1 MKKLR
6 IKLFATIFTIITIF
20 TLFIYLYSNI
30 RYYNQEQKNISD
42 VLQIASSNNYDDKK
56 SRIFMEYNVY
66 TVILDNNGS
75 YKAII
80 SHTFNDIDKK
90 EIEKQITN
98 IIKKHDANKYIKNL
112 YVNEYSYIF
121 TSNNILVLVDN
132 SKTTQRL
139 RDNLLITTVTFI
151 ILEVSVVIVSYIL
164 TKWITTPVEESF
176 EKQKRFIADASHEL
190 KTPLTVIDAS
200 CDAYF
205 NDKQDKWI
213 HNIKSESSR
222 MSKLVKDL
230 LDLAKLENNKEIELK
245 RENLSNIVE
254 STILTFESLFYEKN
268 IKLEY
273 DIDKNIYFNC
283 NQDLIKELLGI
294 LIDNAINHTKENNK
308 VIICLTN
315 SNKEIILKVKN
326 EGSKIAKEDEE
337 KIFERFYRKD
347 ESRNRNSNRYGL
359 GLSIAKNIVEK
370 HNGTISATTKDNFTI
385 FKIIWNQKN

>member
-42 VLQIASSNNYDDKK
+42 VLRIASSNNYDDKK
-56 SRIFMEYNVY
+56 LRIFMEYNVY
-66 TVILDNNGS
+66 TIILDKDGS

-90 EIEKQITN
+90 DVEKQITN
-98 IIKKHDANKYIKNL
+98 IIKKHDSNRYIKNL
-112 YVNEYSYIF
+112 YVNKYSYIF
-121 TSNNILVLVDN
+121 TSDNILVLVDN
-132 SKTTQRL
+132 SKATQRL
-139 RDNLLITTVTFI
+139 RENLLITTITFV
-151 ILEVSVVIVSYIL
+151 ILEISVVIVSYIL

-200 CDAYF
+200 CSAYF
-205 NDKQDKWI
+205 NDKQDKWVN
-213 HNIKSESSR
+213 NIKSESSR

-230 LDLAKLENNKEIELK
+230 LDLAKLEDSKEIKLK
-245 RENLSNIVE
+245 KENLSNIVE

-273 DIDKNIYFNC
+273 DIDKSIYFNC

-294 LIDNAINHTKENNK
+294 LIDNAINHTKENNR
-308 VIICLTN
+308 VIISLTN
-315 SNKEIILKVKN
+315 SNKEIVLKVKN

-347 ESRNRNSNRYGL
+347 ESRNRNGNRYGL

-370 HNGTISATTKDNFTI
+370 HNGTISATTKDDFTI

>member
-20 TLFIYLYSNI
+20 TVFIYLYSNI

-56 SRIFMEYNVY
+56 LRIFMEYNVY
-66 TVILDNNGS
+66 TIVLDNNGS

-90 EIEKQITN
+90 EIEKQIKN
-98 IIKKHDANKYIKNL
+98 IIKKHDTNKYIKNL

-121 TSNNILVLVDN
+121 TSDNILVLVDN

-139 RDNLLITTVTFI
+139 RENLLITTITFV
-151 ILEVSVVIVSYIL
+151 ILEISVVIVSYIL

-190 KTPLTVIDAS
+190 KTPLTVIDA
-200 CDAYF
+200 YF

-230 LDLAKLENNKEIELK
+230 LDLAKLENNKEIKLK
-245 RENLSNIVE
+245 KENLSNIVE
-254 STILTFESLFYEKN
+254 STTLTFESLFYEKN

-308 VIICLTN
+308 VIISLTN
-315 SNKEIILKVKN
+315 SNKEIMLKVKN
-326 EGSKIAKEDEE
+326 EGSKIAKEEEE

>member
-1 MKKLR
+1 
-6 IKLFATIFTIITIF
+6 
-20 TLFIYLYSNI
+20 
-30 RYYNQEQKNISD
+30 
-42 VLQIASSNNYDDKK
+42 
-56 SRIFMEYNVY
+56 MEYNVY
-66 TVILDNNGS
+66 TIVLDNNGS

-90 EIEKQITN
+90 EIEKQIKN
-98 IIKKHDANKYIKNL
+98 IIKKHDTNKYIKNL

-121 TSNNILVLVDN
+121 TSDNILVLVDN

-139 RDNLLITTVTFI
+139 RENLLITTITFV
-151 ILEVSVVIVSYIL
+151 ILEISVVIVSYIL

-230 LDLAKLENNKEIELK
+230 LDLAKLENNKEVELK
-245 RENLSNIVE
+245 KENLSNIVE
-254 STILTFESLFYEKN
+254 STTLTFESLFYEKN

-308 VIICLTN
+308 VIISLTN
-315 SNKEIILKVKN
+315 SNKEIMLKVKN

>member
-6 IKLFATIFTIITIF
+6 VKLFATIFTIITIF
-20 TLFIYLYSNI
+20 TVFIYIYSNI

-42 VLQIASSNNYDDKK
+42 VLQIASSNSYDDTK
-56 SRIFMEYNVY
+56 SRIFIQYNVY
-66 TVILDNNGS
+66 TVILDNNS
-75 YKAII
+75 NYKAII
-80 SHTFNDIDKK
+80 SHTFNEIDREEIDK
-90 EIEKQITN
+90 QIKN
-98 IIKKHDANKYIKNL
+98 IIKKHDTNKYIKNL

-121 TSNNILVLVDN
+121 TSDNILVLIDN

-139 RDNLLITTVTFI
+139 RENLLITTITFV

-245 RENLSNIVE
+245 KENLSNIVE

-308 VIICLTN
+308 VIISLTN

-359 GLSIAKNIVEK
+359 GLSIAKSIVEK
-370 HNGTISATTKDNFTI
+370 HNGIISATTKDNFTI

>member
-1 MKKLR
+1 M
-6 IKLFATIFTIITIF
+6 
-20 TLFIYLYSNI
+20 
-30 RYYNQEQKNISD
+30 
-42 VLQIASSNNYDDKK
+42 
-56 SRIFMEYNVY
+56 
-66 TVILDNNGS
+66 
-75 YKAII
+75 
-80 SHTFNDIDKK
+80 
-90 EIEKQITN
+90 
-98 IIKKHDANKYIKNL
+98 
-112 YVNEYSYIF
+112 
-121 TSNNILVLVDN
+121 
-132 SKTTQRL
+132 
-139 RDNLLITTVTFI
+139 
-151 ILEVSVVIVSYIL
+151 VIVSYIL

-176 EKQKRFIADASHEL
+176 EKQKRFITDASHEL

-230 LDLAKLENNKEIELK
+230 LDLAKLENNKEIKLK
-245 RENLSNIVE
+245 KENLSNIVE
-254 STILTFESLFYEKN
+254 STTLTFESLFYEKN

-308 VIICLTN
+308 VIISLTN
-315 SNKEIILKVKN
+315 SNKEIMLKVKN
-326 EGSKIAKEDEE
+326 EGSKIAKEEEE